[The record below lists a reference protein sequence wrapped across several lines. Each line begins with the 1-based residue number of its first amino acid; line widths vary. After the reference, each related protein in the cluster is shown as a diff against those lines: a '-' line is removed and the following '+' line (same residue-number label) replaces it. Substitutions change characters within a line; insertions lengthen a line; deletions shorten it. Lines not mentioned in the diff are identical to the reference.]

1 MAARRGAAKAM
12 KVFFPESTVIPQPGG
27 NFVTSRGVIN
37 FITPKNKNKI
47 EIKQEVRYIW
57 MPLC

>member
-47 EIKQEVRYIW
+47 EIKQEVRYI
-57 MPLC
+57 

>member
-1 MAARRGAAKAM
+1 MAARGAAKAM